1 MQDQD
6 RGRWDQAQITEGLS
20 LVRTTPRRGNP
31 GQYRLQAAIAAVH
44 REAAHPAETDWP
56 QIVALY
62 RRAPSPVVALNHA
75 LAPAMVHGPAAGPRR
90 LEAITELPSYRLW
103 HAARATCCAG
113 SAG

>member
-1 MQDQD
+1 MAADPLHSPDTATTVQDQD

-62 RRAPSPVVALNHA
+62 A
-75 LAPAMVHGPAAGPRR
+75 
-90 LEAITELPSYRLW
+90 EL
-103 HAARATCCAG
+103 
-113 SAG
+113 